1 MWYDQKM
8 VTPITS
14 EIGVIKTFRRFT
26 GVRLIFLVFSVLIY
40 FWEVGRATLSDW
52 SFFALMLLD
61 TGLLLVYLSVP
72 RLEEILK
79 RAYLPV
85 GIAWSTLV
93 PIVELHFI
101 FSMFSIDTPV
111 RSIFLF
117 AFQLVLVLFIPLI
130 MIAWCYSMRTVILF
144 SAVTFLIDAG
154 LLFFTYSISAGVAF
168 ISPILGIS
176 FIRTVTF
183 LLIGNMVANLVKVQ
197 REQNMRLAEAYD
209 KLAAYA
215 STQEKLAIS
224 RERNRMARELH
235 DVLAHTM
242 SGVAIELE
250 GVRSV
255 LRVDC
260 DRAEE
265 LLSQSLSAIREGLNE
280 TRRALQ
286 SLRASPIEDLGLGLA
301 IRNLI
306 ELNAD
311 RSSLETDLRIEGNLP
326 DYPDEVQQCFYRIA
340 QESLTNVIVHSKA
353 SKLEVNLWREDTLLK
368 LSIRDNGIGF
378 DQDKENLDDKYG
390 LMGMRERAAIINGEL
405 SIVSQVGRGTEILLT
420 YESDS
425 QEDLND

>member
-1 MWYDQKM
+1 M
-8 VTPITS
+8 VTPVTS

-26 GVRLIFLVFSVLIY
+26 GVRLIFLVFSVVIY
-40 FWEVGRATLSDW
+40 FLEVGRATLSNW
-52 SFFALMLLD
+52 PFFALMLLD

-72 RLEEILK
+72 RLEEVLK

-85 GIAWSTLV
+85 GIIWSTLL

-101 FSMFSIDTPV
+101 FSMFSIDAPV

-117 AFQLVLVLFIPLI
+117 AFQLVLVLFIPMI
-130 MIAWCYSMRTVILF
+130 MIAWCYSKRSVILF
-144 SAVTFLIDAG
+144 SVITLFVDVG
-154 LLFFTYSISAGVAF
+154 LFFFTYSTSAGIAF

-326 DYPDEVQQCFYRIA
+326 DYPDEVQQCFYRVA

-353 SKLEVNLWREDTLLK
+353 SKLEVNLWREGALLK

-378 DQDKENLDDKYG
+378 DQDKEKLDDKYG

-425 QEDLND
+425 QGDLND